1 MAEVVVEVAQPQLV
15 EMVVLVVAVDMLIT
29 QVDLLLLDLVVMMV
43 EGV

>member
-1 MAEVVVEVAQPQLV
+1 MAEVVVEVAHPQLV
-15 EMVVLVVAVDMLIT
+15 EMVDLVVAVDMLIT